1 MSSLSCDVEVTSPL
15 YKYLQIE
22 LTNRCNLRCDT
33 CIRAIP
39 DSVLQE
45 QDLSEFAIRQLK
57 PALHHTRS
65 VHLQGWGEPMLLTDL
80 PERIHWFK
88 VQKCKVSFT
97 TNGSLMA
104 PGQAAELVASG
115 LDSITFSMAGASA
128 PLQDSLRGKGS
139 HAKLWQSMQLLREA
153 KRQQGSE
160 TPSMAVSYLL
170 TKETI
175 IELPKAV
182 KRCRPLGLSLF
193 AGVHLTHPATSE
205 QEAMRL
211 YPLDRE
217 SSFKRLIRRAHW
229 HAFWGGMRLQ
239 LPAFRPDLTPICDK
253 NPLAGCFIAADGSV
267 APCVF
272 LHPPPSNIVN
282 AGKHIMG
289 SIHQLAVSR
298 KSFGSLHEESLDH
311 IWNKA
316 EYRSFRNVFRR
327 RLKFYNKEIG
337 RVGCGMDA
345 FAKLDLTRSR
355 VRQVFKRIPVPDCC
369 RNCPKMEGY

>member
-1 MSSLSCDVEVTSPL
+1 
-15 YKYLQIE
+15 
-22 LTNRCNLRCDT
+22 
-33 CIRAIP
+33 
-39 DSVLQE
+39 
-45 QDLSEFAIRQLK
+45 
-57 PALHHTRS
+57 
-65 VHLQGWGEPMLLTDL
+65 MLLTDL
-80 PERIHWFK
+80 PERIRWFK

-97 TNGSLMA
+97 TNGTLMTTRK
-104 PGQAAELVASG
+104 AAELVASG

-128 PLQDSLRGKGS
+128 SLQDSLRGKGS
-139 HAKLWQSMQLLREA
+139 HAKLWRSMQLLQEA
-153 KRQQGSE
+153 KQQQGSE
-160 TPSMAVSYLL
+160 TPAMAVSYLL

-175 IELPKAV
+175 NELSLAV
-182 KRCRPLGLSLF
+182 KECRPLGLSLF

-211 YPLDRE
+211 YPLSRE
-217 SSFKRLIRRAHW
+217 NSFKRLIRRAHW

-239 LPAFRPDLTPICDK
+239 LPAFQPDLTPVCDK

-272 LHPPPSNIVN
+272 LYPPPPDVVKDEN
-282 AGKHIMG
+282 HIMG
-289 SIHQLAVSR
+289 SSHQLAVPR
-298 KSFGSLHEESLDH
+298 KSFGSLHEESLEH
-311 IWNKA
+311 IWHKA
-316 EYRSFRNVFRR
+316 EYRSFRKVFKQ
-327 RLKFYNKEIG
+327 RLDFYNKEIG